1 MSQGIHRAGLVVVI
15 MALGACTTT
24 TPKIDTASVFAVG
37 QTAPVQ
43 TSNDAADD
51 PAIWRNPAD
60 PAKSLIVASDKKA
73 GLYVYGLDGAQR
85 QFLPAPRLNNV
96 DLRGEVSIA
105 AVNEVLVAAS
115 DRSDPA
121 QAVLALFALSPGSG
135 VLRPLGKLPA
145 GDGEAYGICLY
156 RRAADQALFA
166 FLVHKSGRIVQL
178 ALDLAAAQ
186 PRATI
191 VRELKLASQSE
202 GCVADDRNGRLY
214 VAEEDVGIWR
224 FDADPASSAQA
235 ASFARADGRM
245 LVADVEGLA
254 LAPGAGR
261 DDGYLIAS
269 SQGDSAYAVYQLAD
283 GSAVGRFRISDN
295 GAGIGGTSETD
306 GIELALGDFGQDFP
320 GGLFIAQDG
329 DNAPQA
335 QNFKLVSW
343 AEVLRRLK
351 PGS

>member
-1 MSQGIHRAGLVVVI
+1 MSHGIRQAGLVVVI

-24 TPKIDTASVFAVG
+24 MPKIDTASVFAVG
-37 QTAPVQ
+37 QTVPVQ
-43 TSNDAADD
+43 TLDDAADD
-51 PAIWRNPAD
+51 PAIWRNPAN

-73 GLYVYGLDGAQR
+73 GLYVYGLDGRQQ

-96 DLRGEVSIA
+96 DLRGEVTIA
-105 AVNEVLVAAS
+105 GVNEVLVAAS
-115 DRSDPA
+115 DRGDPA
-121 QAVLALFALSPGSG
+121 QAALSLFALSPGNG
-135 VLRPLGKLPA
+135 MLRPLGKLP
-145 GDGEAYGICLY
+145 GGEGEAYGICLY

-178 ALDLAAAQ
+178 ALDLAGAQ
-186 PRATI
+186 PRGTI
-191 VRELKLASQSE
+191 VRELTLASQSE

-224 FDADPASSAQA
+224 FDADPTASAQA
-235 ASFARADGRM
+235 ASFTKADGRM

-254 LAPGAGR
+254 LAPGGGQ

-269 SQGDSAYAVYQLAD
+269 SQGDSAYAVYRLAD
-283 GSAVGRFRISDN
+283 GSAVGRFRIGDN
-295 GAGIGGTSETD
+295 GTGVGGTSETD

-343 AEVLRRLK
+343 ADVLRRLK
-351 PGS
+351 PG

>member
-1 MSQGIHRAGLVVVI
+1 MPSLV
-15 MALGACTTT
+15 MALGACTAPL
-24 TPKIDTASVFAVG
+24 PKIDTASVFAVG

-85 QFLPAPRLNNV
+85 QFLAAPRLNNV

-191 VRELKLASQSE
+191 VRELKLTSQSE
-202 GCVADDRNGRLY
+202 GCVADDRDGRLY

-224 FDADPASSAQA
+224 FDADPAASAQA
-235 ASFARADGRM
+235 ASFAKADGRM

-254 LAPGAGR
+254 LAPGSGR

-269 SQGDSAYAVYQLAD
+269 SQGDSAYAVYDLAD
-283 GSAVGRFRISDN
+283 GAAVGRFKISDN

-306 GIELALGDFGQDFP
+306 GIELALGDFGKDFP

-329 DNAPQA
+329 DNAPQS